1 MTPAPW
7 SKPRETRICPSI
19 LSADF
24 SRLGEEI
31 AAVQRA
37 GADFLHVDVMD
48 AQFVPNLTFGPIV
61 VEACRKLTSL
71 PLDVHLMVVE
81 PMRFLE
87 GFARAGADHLT
98 VHLEAFPDAAAAA
111 RGVQAIRDR
120 GLRAGLSIKPG
131 TPIERIVPLLDAI
144 DLALVMTVEPGAGG
158 QAFLPESPGRIAR
171 VRAAIDAHDLDCLL
185 EVDGGIGPATIA
197 AAARAGADTFVAG
210 NSVFRAPNPAQP
222 GDGSRSDPAAALR
235 ALREALRGAGAA
247 GAATRAPRA

>member
-1 MTPAPW
+1 MTPAAW
-7 SKPRETRICPSI
+7 SKPRETRLCPSI

-31 AAVQRA
+31 AVVQRA

-48 AQFVPNLTFGPIV
+48 AQFVPSLTFGPLV

-111 RGVQAIRDR
+111 RGARAIRDR
-120 GLRAGLSIKPG
+120 GLRAGLAVKPG
-131 TPIERIVPLLDAI
+131 TPVERLLPLLDEI

-158 QAFLPESPGRIAR
+158 QAFLPESPGRIER
-171 VRAAIDAHDLDCLL
+171 VRAALDGKNLDCLL
-185 EVDGGIGPATIA
+185 EVDGGIGPGTIA
-197 AAARAGADTFVAG
+197 TAARAGADTFVAG
-210 NSVFRAPNPAQP
+210 NSVFRAPNPARP
-222 GDGSRSDPAAALR
+222 GGPPDPAAAMR

-247 GAATRAPRA
+247 ARTPGA

>member
-1 MTPAPW
+1 MSAAANW
-7 SKPRETRICPSI
+7 AKPPEMRLCPSI

-24 SRLGEEI
+24 SRLGEQI
-31 AAVQRA
+31 AIVQRA

-98 VHLEAFPDAAAAA
+98 VHLEAVADPAAAA
-111 RGVQAIRDR
+111 RAIRDR
-120 GLRAGLSIKPG
+120 GLRAGIAIKPL
-131 TPIERIVPLLDAI
+131 TPIERILPLLGDI

-158 QAFLPESPGRIAR
+158 QAFLPDSPSRIAR
-171 VRAAIDAHDLDCLL
+171 VRQAIAAGDFDCLL
-185 EVDGGIGPATIA
+185 QVDGGIGPATIA
-197 AAARAGADTFVAG
+197 GAAEAGADTFVAG
-210 NSVFRAPNPAQP
+210 NSVFRAP
-222 GDGSRSDPAAALR
+222 DPAKSLR
-235 ALREALRGAGAA
+235 DLREALKSAPS
-247 GAATRAPRA
+247 RAKRA